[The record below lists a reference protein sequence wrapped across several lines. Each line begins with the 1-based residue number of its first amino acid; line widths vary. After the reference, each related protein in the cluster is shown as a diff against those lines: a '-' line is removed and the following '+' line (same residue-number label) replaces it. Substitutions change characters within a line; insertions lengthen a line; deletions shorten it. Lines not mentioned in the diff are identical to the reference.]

1 MKKLYVYDT
10 KNIPIISIEFCLAN
24 VNESEEKLINLVKNL
39 TILHLNYK
47 FKDPYEK
54 DNIKIENHTLLIR
67 HYFFAPD

>member
-39 TILHLNYK
+39 TILH
-47 FKDPYEK
+47 FKLYFR
-54 DNIKIENHTLLIR
+54 IHMRKIENHTLLIR